1 VSQRKLSFLI
11 IILIIWGIEI
21 NNVTAATTA
30 GWGDIVNVEYSLYL
44 DAQHTD
50 PVENNVNQIL
60 EDVYLGPSIPQELQ
74 EQFPDAKATYL
85 DKFKE
90 GIVGAQVNQPKEF
103 VILAEDAYSNDIN
116 HPLYNKD
123 LYYIITLL
131 EITYDAS
138 AVTTTTTTT
147 TTQASSPDPLQ
158 DFGGI
163 IIIGGGVVLIGG
175 IYTLWS
181 YVSSRRMKSVFA
193 EEKSSSNVREQ
204 TLKKERS
211 QLKELRELT
220 ESFSDSKDTTEKSDV
235 KFRRRR

>member
-1 VSQRKLSFLI
+1 VLQRKLSFLI
-11 IILIIWGIEI
+11 IILIIWGIKI

-44 DAQHTD
+44 DAQHTE
-50 PVENNVNQIL
+50 PVENNIDQTL
-60 EDVYLGPSIPQELQ
+60 EDVYLGPSVPQELQ
-74 EQFPDAKATYL
+74 EQFPQANAGYL

-90 GIVGAQVNQPKEF
+90 GIVGAQVNQPTEF
-103 VILAEDAYSNDIN
+103 VILAKDAYSNDIN

-131 EITYDAS
+131 EIIYDAS
-138 AVTTTTTTT
+138 AETTTTTTT
-147 TTQASSPDPLQ
+147 TTQVSSPDPLQ

-181 YVSSRRMKSVFA
+181 YVSSRRMKSVFT
-193 EEKSSSNVREQ
+193 EEKLSSNVREQ

-220 ESFSDSKDTTEKSDV
+220 ESFSGSEDTAEKSDV

>member
-1 VSQRKLSFLI
+1 VLQRKLSFLI

-44 DAQHTD
+44 DAQ
-50 PVENNVNQIL
+50 
-60 EDVYLGPSIPQELQ
+60 
-74 EQFPDAKATYL
+74 
-85 DKFKE
+85 E
-90 GIVGAQVNQPKEF
+90 GIVGAQVNQPTEF
-103 VILAEDAYSNDIN
+103 VILAKDAYSNDIN

-131 EITYDAS
+131 EIIYDAS
-138 AVTTTTTTT
+138 AETTTTTTT

-181 YVSSRRMKSVFA
+181 YISSRRMKSVFT
-193 EEKSSSNVREQ
+193 EEKLSSNVREQ

-220 ESFSDSKDTTEKSDV
+220 ESFSGSEDTAEKSDV